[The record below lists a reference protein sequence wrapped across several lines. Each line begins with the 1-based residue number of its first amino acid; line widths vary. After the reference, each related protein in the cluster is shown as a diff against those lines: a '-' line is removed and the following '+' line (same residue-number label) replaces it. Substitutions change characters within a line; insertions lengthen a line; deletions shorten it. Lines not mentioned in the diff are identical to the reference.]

1 MSAFQCLAHSLLIC
15 AVLSSGPRATFAQA
29 QRESSA
35 DVRVSARQS
44 DQEAATKA
52 QNPVPPQQDQ
62 RQQPSERLGPLL
74 LPQGQNSGQGTLV
87 IQPGNIVGN
96 VVDVNDD
103 AVPGATVVLQGPV
116 SNDRR
121 TVATNDNGFFEIH
134 DVKPGISYQIIV
146 SAPGFTDWTSPV
158 VILEPGQYKI
168 LTASKL
174 RLEEV
179 QTTVTVSPESS
190 LEIATEQVKVEEK
203 QRGFGFVPNFF
214 AVYDPNP
221 APLTTKLKFRLAFR
235 AVRDPITVAGAAM
248 LAGAGQSAKTP
259 IYGAHWNGFGER
271 FGATYAN
278 QFTDFMIGGAILP
291 SLLHQDPRYFYQ
303 GTGTKKSRALHAIS
317 TLFITKGD
325 DGHWQPNYSR
335 LGGDLASAA
344 VSNAYYPE
352 ANRGAALVFENFAIH
367 IAAHM
372 SFHLLQEFVFRP

>member
-1 MSAFQCLAHSLLIC
+1 
-15 AVLSSGPRATFAQA
+15 LSSGPRATFAQA

-35 DVRVSARQS
+35 NVRVAAGQS

-74 LPQGQNSGQGTLV
+74 PPQGQNSGQGTLV

-146 SAPGFTDWTSPV
+146 SAPGFTDWTSSV

-221 APLTTKLKFRLAFR
+221 APLTTKLKFRLAFK
-235 AVRDPITVAGAAM
+235 AVRDPITVAGVAV

-259 IYGAHWNGFGER
+259 IYGAGWKGFGER
-271 FGATYAN
+271 FGAKYAN
-278 QFTDFMIGGAILP
+278 QFTDFMIGDAILP

-303 GTGTKKSRALHAIS
+303 GTGTKKSRAFHAIS
-317 TLFITKGD
+317 ALFITKGD
-325 DGHWQPNYSR
+325 SGQWQPNYSR

-344 VSNAYYPE
+344 ISNAYSPE
-352 ANRGAALVFENFAIH
+352 SHRGAGLMFENFAID

-372 SFHLLQEFVFRP
+372 SFHLLQEFVFRPWK